1 MADAKGI
8 ITALDGEYALV
19 QMDDSGCGRCHEPG
33 GCGGVNIGKML
44 CATPQVFRVL
54 NPAKSAIGQHV
65 IVTVPS
71 GAVRRGALIAYGV
84 PLLLLLIG
92 AFVGLGVA
100 GDLGAAVGSVAG
112 LAASLPILHLSQVKN
127 SASRQ
132 FQPYIDSGPS
142 GK

>member
-19 QMDDSGCGRCHEPG
+19 QMDGSGCGRCHEPG

-54 NPAKSAIGQHV
+54 NPARSAVGEHV
-65 IVTVPS
+65 IVMVPD
-71 GAVRRGALIAYGV
+71 GAVRRGALLAYGL

-92 AFVGLGVA
+92 AFTGLGAA

-112 LAASLPILHLSQVKN
+112 LAVSLPILRFSQVRN
-127 SASRQ
+127 AASRQ
-132 FQPYIDSGPS
+132 FLPYIDSGAS